1 MRISDWSSDVCSSY
15 LGKEKLPVSLE
26 ARAIDNPGLTLDG
39 PVRGEA
45 DDHLHRHALGAD
57 RGGGSAPAA
66 HDLVVQKNLDRD
78 GSLVWRA
85 PDLLLHAPDIEE
97 NVCHAIL
104 AAEGRRRAYPAN
116 RNICQGLRAGTAV
129 AEAVRAYHGDF
140 AGGRK
145 PP

>member
-104 AAEGRRRAYPAN
+104 AAEGRRGAYPAN
-116 RNICQGLRAGTAV
+116 RKIGRAS
-129 AEAVRAYHGDF
+129 
-140 AGGRK
+140 GRERVGQYG
-145 PP
+145 

>member
-1 MRISDWSSDVCSSY
+1 MLRRPPRSTRTD
-15 LGKEKLPVSLE
+15 
-26 ARAIDNPGLTLDG
+26 TLFPYPTLFRSG

-104 AAEGRRRAYPAN
+104 AAEGRRGAYPAN
-116 RNICQGLRAGTAV
+116 QIGRAHV
-129 AEAVRAYHGDF
+129 
-140 AGGRK
+140 
-145 PP
+145 

>member
-1 MRISDWSSDVCSSY
+1 MGARVGI
-15 LGKEKLPVSLE
+15 GGEEKLPGSLE
-26 ARAIDNPGLTLDG
+26 ARAIDNPGLTRDG

-66 HDLVVQKNLDRD
+66 QDLVVQKNLDRD

-104 AAEGRRRAYPAN
+104 AAEGRRGAYRSEEHTSELQSLMRISYAVFCLKKKKK
-116 RNICQGLRAGTAV
+116 NIKTSII
-129 AEAVRAYHGDF
+129 HITT
-140 AGGRK
+140 
-145 PP
+145 

>member
-1 MRISDWSSDVCSSY
+1 MIRRPPRSTRTD
-15 LGKEKLPVSLE
+15 
-26 ARAIDNPGLTLDG
+26 TLF
-39 PVRGEA
+39 PYTTLFRSR
-45 DDHLHRHALGAD
+45 LHRHALGAD

-104 AAEGRRRAYPAN
+104 AAEGRRGAYPAN
-116 RNICQGLRAGTAV
+116 RNICQGLRAGSDV
-129 AEAVRAYHGDF
+129 AEAVQCFHVDV
-140 AGGRK
+140 AGGRGSEEQRVGEE
-145 PP
+145 